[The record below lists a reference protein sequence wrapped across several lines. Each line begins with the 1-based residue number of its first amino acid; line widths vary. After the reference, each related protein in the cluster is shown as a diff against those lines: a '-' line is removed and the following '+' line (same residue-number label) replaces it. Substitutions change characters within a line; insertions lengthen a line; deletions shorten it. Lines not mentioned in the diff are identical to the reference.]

1 VGPGAKGKPHMV
13 AKGAD
18 VRTCIALYPEQD
30 ESPIDIEYFQITDL
44 AYTEHSFDSTLSR
57 RALVQPPRELL
68 SHLHDTFPVNIMVQ
82 PHQADIFLLMLEQ
95 KRGGEQI
102 VKSVESIAMISRQ
115 NLVAVE
121 QMSAAAKALAGES
134 EGLQQRV
141 QAFQV

>member
-1 VGPGAKGKPHMV
+1 MLKIAGHMSALTRQIAGAVKENAVGAREISHAAEKMNHLTHQMS
-13 AKGAD
+13 
-18 VRTCIALYPEQD
+18 
-30 ESPIDIEYFQITDL
+30 ES
-44 AYTEHSFDSTLSR
+44 
-57 RALVQPPRELL
+57 V
-68 SHLHDTFPVNIMVQ
+68 
-82 PHQADIFLLMLEQ
+82 LEQ

-134 EGLQQRV
+134 DGLQQRV